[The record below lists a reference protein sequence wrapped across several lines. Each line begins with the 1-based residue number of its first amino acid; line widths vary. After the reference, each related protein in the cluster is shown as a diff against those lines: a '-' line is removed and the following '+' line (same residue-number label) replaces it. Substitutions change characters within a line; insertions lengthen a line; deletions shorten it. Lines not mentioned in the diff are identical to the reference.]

1 MPDVTAPGARIVCR
15 DAEWLVKSSSLS
27 SAGDRVI
34 EAIGVSEFIRGKS
47 ARFLQELEQDNLQIL
62 LPEET
67 ALVADGS
74 AGYRHS
80 LLFLEAQLR
89 QTAPDDGQIYIGH
102 QAAMDLLPYQL
113 RPAYDVLQRPRQ
125 RILIADAVGLGKTL
139 ECGIL
144 SAELIRRGQGRRIL
158 VVTTKAMLTQFQKE
172 FWARFTIPLVP
183 LDSTTIQRIR
193 TRIPGNHNPF
203 HYYDR
208 AIISVDTL
216 KQDREYR
223 SYLEEAHWDIIIIDE
238 AHNVARRG
246 HGASQR
252 ARLAKRL
259 STCSDTLILL
269 SATPHDGRPASFASL
284 MNMLDPTAITDET
297 DYTKEDIRDLYIRRF
312 KKDVL
317 KDLKQHV
324 PERQVEAVETQASKA
339 EERVFDCLNDLR
351 FFSIDSHRQAGHL
364 FKTTLLKAMLSS
376 PAACLATVKNRIK
389 RLEAKADEKS
399 NGIERDIEQLFEL
412 QTALE
417 QVAVADFSKYQK
429 LLNVIR
435 QDFGWTGKDA
445 KDRLV
450 IFTGRL
456 DTLRFLKEHLAKD
469 LKGIKEGA
477 IATLDG
483 GMADVDQTHVVEAFG
498 QESSPIRILLA
509 TEVAS
514 EGLNLHY
521 LSHRLIHFE
530 APWSLMTLQQ
540 RNGRIDRYGQTQQP
554 QIRYLLT
561 RSKQSRMDEVERI
574 IRVLLEK
581 DDQAVKNIGDP
592 SVFMGVFSADA
603 EEIVTSRAIESGL
616 SADEFS
622 RQLEDNAASGG
633 EGSIF
638 DWFENV
644 DVTGEE
650 TKSKHVVQAPVEQG
664 SLLSLFPSTFE
675 FAIASLQSLD
685 SPPENLSINEA
696 ERFIELQLP
705 TELERRYKRLPKQ
718 IRPKTG
724 ILHLSD
730 RPVAIMQSMEAAR
743 REEDTWP
750 AKQYLWDLHPVVEWL
765 NDRNLFRFGR
775 HEAPVIQL
783 EDGLTPQE
791 ATFVLFGSFPNRRGV
806 PVMSR
811 WLSAIF
817 QAGKFQWIEPFEST
831 VERTGLGTK
840 ALPNPGEL
848 STDDLLPLRAQA
860 VNEAQRYL
868 RKEHR
873 DCEAVLKERLAE
885 QRSRLETLRDR
896 HIQQLEL
903 RFEADKRLDVF
914 KQQKKERERSHIDRI
929 FKDHQDWVDL
939 SMTTEAQ
946 PYVRL
951 VAVLVN
957 NSEKQ
962 AEGK

>member
-34 EAIGVSEFIRGKS
+34 EAIGVSEFIRGKV

-67 ALVADGS
+67 ALVSDGS

-89 QTAPDDGQIYIGH
+89 QTAPDDGRIYTGS

-113 RPAYDVLQRPRQ
+113 RPAYNALQMPRQ

-144 SAELIRRGQGRRIL
+144 ASELIRRGRGRRIL

-223 SYLEEAHWDIIIIDE
+223 SYLEDAHWDIIIIDE
-238 AHNVARRG
+238 AHNVAKRG

-269 SATPHDGRPASFASL
+269 SATPHDGKAASFASL
-284 MNMLDPTAITDET
+284 MNMLDATAIADET
-297 DYTKEDIRDLYIRRF
+297 NYTKEDIRDLYIRRF

-317 KDLKQHV
+317 QDLKQHV
-324 PERQVEAVETQASKA
+324 PEREVEAVEAQASRA
-339 EERVFDCLNDLR
+339 EERVFDCLNALK
-351 FFSIDSHRQAGHL
+351 FCSIDSHRQAGHL

-376 PAACLATVKNRIK
+376 PAACLATVKNRIG
-389 RLEAKADEKS
+389 RLQTKADETGLGVEK
-399 NGIERDIEQLFEL
+399 DIEQLAAL
-412 QTALE
+412 QAALE
-417 QVAVADFSKYQK
+417 QVEVSDFSKYQK
-429 LLNVIR
+429 LLTVIR
-435 QDFGWTGKDA
+435 QDFGWKGKDA

-456 DTLRFLKEHLAKD
+456 DTLSFLEKHLAKD
-469 LKGIKEGA
+469 LGLKAEA

-483 GMADVDQTHVVEAFG
+483 GMADVDQTHIVEAFG
-498 QESSPIRILLA
+498 QESSPIRVLLA

-521 LSHRLIHFE
+521 LSHRLVHFE

-540 RNGRIDRYGQTQQP
+540 RNGRIDRYGQTCQP

-561 RSKQSRMDEVERI
+561 RSKQPRMDEVERI
-574 IRVLLEK
+574 IKVLLEK
-581 DDQAVKNIGDP
+581 DEQAVKNIGDP
-592 SVFMGVFSADA
+592 SVFMGVFDANA
-603 EEIVTSRAIESGL
+603 EETVTAQAIESGL
-616 SADEFS
+616 SAGEFS
-622 RQLEDNAASGG
+622 QQLESNAASGG

-638 DWFENV
+638 DWFEDTDAV
-644 DVTGEE
+644 GEDAE
-650 TKSKHVVQAPVEQG
+650 SVNQAPVEQG
-664 SLLSLFPSTFE
+664 ELLSLFPSTFE
-675 FAIASLQSLD
+675 FARASLQSLD
-685 SPPENLSINEA
+685 SLPENLSINEA

-705 TELERRYKRLPKQ
+705 PELERRYQRLPKQ
-718 IRPKTG
+718 IVPKTG

-730 RPVAIMQSMEAAR
+730 RPEVIMQAMEAAR

-750 AKQYLWDLHPVVEWL
+750 AKQYLWDLHPLVEWL

-783 EDGLTPQE
+783 ADGLLPQE

-811 WLSAIF
+811 WLSATF
-817 QAGKFQWIEPFEST
+817 QAGEFQWIEAFERT
-831 VERTGLGTK
+831 VERTRLGTQP
-840 ALPNPGEL
+840 LPNPGEFSL
-848 STDDLLPLRAQA
+848 DELLPLRAQA
-860 VNEAQRYL
+860 VGEAQKYL
-868 RKEHR
+868 RKEHQG
-873 DCEAVLKERLAE
+873 CEAVLKGKLAE
-885 QRSRLETLRDR
+885 QRARLERLRDR
-896 HIQQLEL
+896 HLQQLEL
-903 RFEADKRLDVF
+903 RLEADKRPDTF
-914 KQQKKERERSHIDRI
+914 KQQKEQRERSHIERI

-957 NSEKQ
+957 NSEKS
-962 AEGK
+962 AEEQ

>member
-15 DAEWLVKSSSLS
+15 DAEWLVRSSSLS

-67 ALVADGS
+67 DLVSDSS

-80 LLFLEAQLR
+80 LLFIEAQLR
-89 QTAPDDGQIYIGH
+89 QTAPDDGRIYAGAK
-102 QAAMDLLPYQL
+102 AAMDLLSYQL
-113 RPAYDVLQRPRQ
+113 QPAYDALQKPRQ

-144 SAELIRRGQGRRIL
+144 AAELIRRGRGRRIL

-252 ARLAKRL
+252 SRLAKRL

-269 SATPHDGRPASFASL
+269 SATPHDGKAASFASL
-284 MNMLDPTAITDET
+284 MNMLDATAIADEAN
-297 DYTKEDIRDLYIRRF
+297 YTKEDIRDLYIRRF

-317 KDLKQHV
+317 QDLKQHV
-324 PERQVEAVETQASKA
+324 PEREVKAVEAQASQA
-339 EERVFDCLNDLR
+339 EERVFECLSALK
-351 FFSIDSHRQAGHL
+351 FCSIDSHRQAGHL

-376 PAACLATVKNRIK
+376 PAACLATVSNRIR
-389 RLEAKADEKS
+389 RLESKVQADNLALKKD
-399 NGIERDIEQLFEL
+399 IEQDIEQLAEL
-412 QTALE
+412 QAALE
-417 QVAVADFSKYQK
+417 QVEVSDFSKYQQ
-429 LLNVIR
+429 LLAVIR
-435 QDFGWTGKDA
+435 QDFGWKGKDA

-456 DTLRFLKEHLAKD
+456 DTLRFLSKHLATD
-469 LKGIKEGA
+469 LGLKEEA
-477 IATLDG
+477 IAMLDG
-483 GMADVDQTHVVEAFG
+483 GMVDIDQTRIVEAFG
-498 QESSPIRILLA
+498 QDSSPIRILLA

-561 RSKQSRMDEVERI
+561 RSRQSRMDEVERI
-574 IRVLLEK
+574 IKVLLEK
-581 DDQAVKNIGDP
+581 DEQAVKNIGDP
-592 SVFMGVFSADA
+592 SVFMGVFDADA
-603 EEIVTSRAIESGL
+603 EEIVTAQAIESGL
-616 SADEFS
+616 SANEFDQ
-622 RQLEDNAASGG
+622 QLESNAASGG

-638 DWFENV
+638 DWFEEV
-644 DVTGEE
+644 DTDEAAECVSPAP
-650 TKSKHVVQAPVEQG
+650 TKHPVEQG
-664 SLLSLFPSTFE
+664 KLLSLFPSTFA
-675 FAIASLQSLD
+675 FAKASLQSLD
-685 SPPENLSINEA
+685 SLPENLIINEA
-696 ERFIELQLP
+696 ERFIDLQLP
-705 TELERRYKRLPKQ
+705 PELERRYQRLPKQ
-718 IRPKTG
+718 IVPKTG

-730 RPVAIMQSMEAAR
+730 RPEVIMQSMEAAR

-750 AKQYLWDLHPVVEWL
+750 TAQYLWDLHPLVEWL
-765 NDRNLFRFGR
+765 SDRNLFRFGR

-783 EDGLTPQE
+783 GQGLMPQE
-791 ATFVLFGSFPNRRGV
+791 ASFVLFGSFPNRRGV
-806 PVMSR
+806 PVLSR
-811 WLSAIF
+811 WLSVIF
-817 QAGKFQWIEPFEST
+817 QAGEFQWIEPFERT
-831 VERTGLGTK
+831 VERTGLG
-840 ALPNPGEL
+840 AQPLPNPGEFSL
-848 STDDLLPLRAQA
+848 DGLLPLRSQA
-860 VNEAQRYL
+860 ISEAQRYL
-868 RKEHR
+868 QKEHQA
-873 DCEAVLKERLAE
+873 CQAELAKRLAE
-885 QRSRLETLRDR
+885 QSARLETLRDR

-903 RFEADKRLDVF
+903 RLEADQRPDTF
-914 KQQKKERERSHIDRI
+914 KQQKEQRERSHIERI

-946 PYVRL
+946 PYIRL
-951 VAVLVN
+951 VAVLVGDLP
-957 NSEKQ
+957 E
-962 AEGK
+962 

>member
-67 ALVADGS
+67 ALVSDGS

-89 QTAPDDGQIYIGH
+89 QTAPDDGQIYTGS

-113 RPAYDVLQRPRQ
+113 KPAYDALQMPRQ

-144 SAELIRRGQGRRIL
+144 ASELIRRGRGRRIL

-172 FWARFTIPLVP
+172 FWARFTIPLMP

-223 SYLEEAHWDIIIIDE
+223 GYLENAHWDIIIIDE

-269 SATPHDGRPASFASL
+269 SATPHDGKAASFASL
-284 MNMLDPTAITDET
+284 MNMLDATAIADET

-317 KDLKQHV
+317 QDLKQHV
-324 PERQVEAVETQASKA
+324 PERQVEAVEAQASRA
-339 EERVFDCLNDLR
+339 EERVFECLNALK
-351 FFSIDSHRQAGHL
+351 FFSIDSHRSAGHL

-389 RLEAKADEKS
+389 RLELKVDENNQTPDK
-399 NGIERDIEQLFEL
+399 GIEQDIEQLAEL
-412 QTALE
+412 QAALE
-417 QVAVADFSKYQK
+417 QVEVSNFSKYQK
-429 LLNVIR
+429 LLAVIR
-435 QDFGWTGKDA
+435 QDFGWKGKDA

-469 LKGIKEGA
+469 LGLEEGA
-477 IATLDG
+477 IASLDG
-483 GMADVDQTHVVEAFG
+483 GMADVDQTHIVEAFG
-498 QESSPIRILLA
+498 QESSSIRILLA

-521 LSHRLIHFE
+521 LSHRLVHFE

-561 RSKQSRMDEVERI
+561 RSQQSRMDEVERI
-574 IRVLLEK
+574 IKVLLEK
-581 DDQAVKNIGDP
+581 DEQAVKNIGDP
-592 SVFMGVFSADA
+592 SVFMGVFDANA
-603 EEIVTSRAIESGL
+603 EETVTAQAIESGL
-616 SADEFS
+616 SAGEFDQ
-622 RQLEDNAASGG
+622 QLESNAATGG

-638 DWFENV
+638 DWFEDDAV
-644 DVTGEE
+644 GEE
-650 TKSKHVVQAPVEQG
+650 AESASQAPVKSPVEQG
-664 SLLSLFPSTFE
+664 KLLSLLPSTFE
-675 FAIASLQSLD
+675 FAKASLQSLE
-685 SPPENLSINEA
+685 SLPENLSINEA

-705 TELERRYKRLPKQ
+705 PELERRYKRLPKQ
-718 IRPKTG
+718 IVPETG
-724 ILHLSD
+724 ILHLTD
-730 RPVAIMQSMEAAR
+730 RPAVMMQAMEAAR

-750 AKQYLWDLHPVVEWL
+750 AKQYLWDLHPLVEWL

-775 HEAPVIQL
+775 HEAPVIDVGDAL
-783 EDGLTPQE
+783 APQD
-791 ATFVLFGSFPNRRGV
+791 AAFVLFGSFPNRRGV

-811 WLSAIF
+811 WLSAMF
-817 QAGKFQWIEPFEST
+817 QAAEFQWIETFDHT
-831 VERTGLGTK
+831 VERTGLGTR
-840 ALPNPGEL
+840 ALPNPGEFSL
-848 STDDLLPLRAQA
+848 DRLLPLRAQA
-860 VNEAQRYL
+860 VSEAQRYL
-868 RKEHR
+868 QKEHR
-873 DCEAVLKERLAE
+873 ECEAVLTERLAE
-885 QRSRLETLRDR
+885 QSARLGRLRDR
-896 HIQQLEL
+896 HLQKLEIRL
-903 RFEADKRLDVF
+903 EADKRADTL
-914 KQQKKERERSHIDRI
+914 KQQKEQRERSHIDRV

-951 VAVLVN
+951 AAVLVN
-957 NSEKQ
+957 NLQK
-962 AEGK
+962 